1 MPEIQGLQGIKGL
14 KGITMKK
21 ITKLQKQNY
30 KNFMK
35 GVGGVR
41 SMRTL
46 FRFMQ
51 KLHKN
56 LITMV
61 RRHPPCEKLWLII
74 LNLLK
79 IKKLNYIAT

>member
-21 ITKLQKQNY
+21 IKRLQKQNY

-41 SMRTL
+41 SMHTL

-51 KLHKN
+51 ELHKN

-61 RRHPPCEKLWLII
+61 RRHPLVKRLWLII
-74 LNLLK
+74 LNLQK
-79 IKKLNYIAT
+79 IKKLNYIVT